1 MTDPNNHEAKEGSS
15 GTYQS
20 PDEILAVLHEVRRA
34 FTEIICSAGADPDK
48 ARAMSRQLDLSYNI
62 VWPIS
67 RFITAEDIVA
77 ATCEVLGRAKFSL
90 MCDACEELGAAPD
103 TVETARLATEKLNK
117 MIKLCAGSR
126 DNFIILLGG
135 LVDEDVTERQEA
147 MRKQAFIVNS
157 SLWGI
162 QARFNFKTVIFAP
175 NAEHPDY
182 LDAIRLYG
190 MIDFRRLRNVPW
202 PLYRLHG
209 YNDDG
214 SIREGTSNPIET
226 PPTSHPELPLLEG
239 FCSTP
244 IPNIQA
250 VDRPYGKRLD
260 LCEGPIGRAGET
272 SCVIA
277 DRLLVQQT
285 PYKEPGYNEVIG
297 GLLELVTPVENV
309 MFDIFVPKDFPG
321 DEDPQAHL
329 VDRLSSSRGFD
340 PTNFESRDLPFTA
353 KVQKLESS
361 ISGCATDRYPAYLDL
376 LAHVMG
382 RTRLSIM
389 DFVGYRIMMP
399 YPQIPTAL
407 TLTWPL
413 PNKPD

>member
-1 MTDPNNHEAKEGSS
+1 
-15 GTYQS
+15 
-20 PDEILAVLHEVRRA
+20 
-34 FTEIICSAGADPDK
+34 
-48 ARAMSRQLDLSYNI
+48 
-62 VWPIS
+62 
-67 RFITAEDIVA
+67 
-77 ATCEVLGRAKFSL
+77 
-90 MCDACEELGAAPD
+90 
-103 TVETARLATEKLNK
+103 
-117 MIKLCAGSR
+117 
-126 DNFIILLGG
+126 
-135 LVDEDVTERQEA
+135 
-147 MRKQAFIVNS
+147 
-157 SLWGI
+157 
-162 QARFNFKTVIFAP
+162 
-175 NAEHPDY
+175 
-182 LDAIRLYG
+182 

-214 SIREGTSNPIET
+214 SIREGASIPIET
-226 PPTSHPELPLLEG
+226 PPASHSELPLLEA

-244 IPNIQA
+244 IPDIEA
-250 VDRPYGKRLD
+250 IERPYGKRLD
-260 LCEGPIGRAGET
+260 FREGPIGRAGET

-297 GLLELVTPVENV
+297 GLFELVTPVECV
-309 MFDIFVPKDFPG
+309 MFDVFVPKDFPG
-321 DEDPQAHL
+321 DEIPLAHL

-340 PTNFESRDLPFTA
+340 PTNFESRALPFTA

-361 ISGCATDRYPAYLDL
+361 ISGCATDRYPEYLDL

-413 PNKPD
+413 PNKPE